1 MKNTQ
6 TINKINQNMHKITLP
21 YIDYGMILLYN
32 INIITLGG
40 VCLYINVAY
49 VDDENPNLEDLT
61 VPIKVNNC
69 GYYRVH
75 TTPVIETPHPEGR
88 NDYQLLYIASGKG
101 YFYFKGSKEPT
112 VVTKG
117 NMVLFR
123 PKEPQV
129 YYYYA
134 VDKTEVYWV
143 HFTGW
148 KVEEYLERY
157 ELPKEENVF
166 FTGVSPDYPWI
177 YNQIIRELQLQRENY
192 EDMIRLFLRHIFLTI
207 NRYIKEGKQTKNDT
221 INDIE
226 RAVHYFNENYSK
238 PISIEQYASEH
249 LMSVNWFIH
258 NFKNVMKVPPMQ
270 YIVSLRIAAAKGY
283 LENSNK
289 NITEIANTIGYDNA
303 LYFSRLFRKYTGVTP
318 SEYRKR
324 SKIIAENQ
332 KNE

>member
-1 MKNTQ
+1 M
-6 TINKINQNMHKITLP
+6 
-21 YIDYGMILLYN
+21 
-32 INIITLGG
+32 
-40 VCLYINVAY
+40 YINVAY
-49 VDDENPNLEDLT
+49 VDAENPNIEDLT
-61 VPIKVNNC
+61 VPIKINNC

-88 NDYQLLYIASGKG
+88 NDYQLLYIAAGKG
-101 YFYFKGSKEPT
+101 YFYFKGSKKPT
-112 VVTKG
+112 IVEKG

-134 VDKTEVYWV
+134 KDKTEVYWV

-148 KVEEYLERY
+148 KVEHYLDSY
-157 ELPKEENVF
+157 ELPKKENVF

-177 YNQIIRELQLQRENY
+177 YNQIIRELQLQRANY
-192 EDMIRLFLRHIFLTI
+192 DDVIKLFLHHILLTI
-207 NRYIKEGKQTKNDT
+207 NRYIKEGKQAKNDT

-226 RAVHYFNENYSK
+226 RAVHYFNENFSK
-238 PISIEQYASEH
+238 PISIEQYAQEH

-258 NFKNVMKVPPMQ
+258 SFKSVMKVPPMQ

-289 NITEIANTIGYDNA
+289 NITEIANTVGYDNA
-303 LYFSRLFRKYTGVTP
+303 LYFSRLFRKYTGTTP

-324 SKIIAENQ
+324 GKTPLQIRA
-332 KNE
+332 KK

>member
-1 MKNTQ
+1 M
-6 TINKINQNMHKITLP
+6 
-21 YIDYGMILLYN
+21 
-32 INIITLGG
+32 
-40 VCLYINVAY
+40 YINVAY
-49 VDDENPNLEDLT
+49 VDEENPNLEDLS
-61 VPIKVNNC
+61 VPLRINNC

>member
-21 YIDYGMILLYN
+21 YIDYDMILLYN

>member
-1 MKNTQ
+1 MKNTE
-6 TINKINQNMHKITLP
+6 TINKINQNIHKITLS

>member
-1 MKNTQ
+1 M
-6 TINKINQNMHKITLP
+6 
-21 YIDYGMILLYN
+21 
-32 INIITLGG
+32 GG
-40 VCLYINVAY
+40 DCLYINVAY
-49 VDDENPNLEDLT
+49 VDDENPNIEDLSI
-61 VPIKVNNC
+61 PLKINNC

-101 YFYFKGSKEPT
+101 YFYFKGSENAT

-148 KVEEYLERY
+148 KVEEYLDRY

-207 NRYIKEGKQTKNDT
+207 NRYIKEGKQIKNDT

-289 NITEIANTIGYDNA
+289 NIAEIAATVGYDNA

-318 SEYRKR
+318 TEYRKR
-324 SKIIAENQ
+324 SKILIENQ
-332 KNE
+332 KNK

>member
-1 MKNTQ
+1 M
-6 TINKINQNMHKITLP
+6 
-21 YIDYGMILLYN
+21 
-32 INIITLGG
+32 GG
-40 VCLYINVAY
+40 DFLYINVAY

-88 NDYQLLYIASGKG
+88 NDYQLLYLASGKG

-249 LMSVNWFIH
+249 LVSVNWFIH

-270 YIVSLRIAAAKGY
+270 YIVSLRIAVAKGY